1 MLMRRLSGNQLIQG
15 RTFNI
20 SRRFLDISTD
30 VFWKRCS
37 LLQPLYLPSETH
49 IHSHFLVT
57 RVSLRQDC
65 EHSVVQ
71 LSRPVKLRRTP
82 MRSRQ
87 SLRAS
92 IIYKGPVQLV
102 SQQAAEA
109 TASTA
114 DPKTPA
120 ETQRETTAESVDG
133 EPPHIN
139 NSKTEGS
146 HR

>member
-1 MLMRRLSGNQLIQG
+1 
-15 RTFNI
+15 
-20 SRRFLDISTD
+20 
-30 VFWKRCS
+30 
-37 LLQPLYLPSETH
+37 
-49 IHSHFLVT
+49 
-57 RVSLRQDC
+57 
-65 EHSVVQ
+65 
-71 LSRPVKLRRTP
+71 

-92 IIYKGPVQLV
+92 IIYKGPVQVV

-114 DPKTPA
+114 DPKPPA